1 MLRFC
6 LRPPALCCGV
16 TSLTTTRQDGAAS
29 GQGDT
34 NYLGVDKKVD
44 EAIAYLESIHDMKDW
59 VPFKFDFETGKV
71 KAE

>member
-1 MLRFC
+1 
-6 LRPPALCCGV
+6 
-16 TSLTTTRQDGAAS
+16 
-29 GQGDT
+29 
-34 NYLGVDKKVD
+34 VDKKVD